1 MCMLFYQYLTLN
13 VFPTFY
19 LQIIRCMFIPFLILY
34 HVEFMNVGNIKLK
47 WYQKL
52 GTFYASPVVKF
63 CHEVVSNHRNL
74 WTNTTVFYR
83 LQAWCKQYSYNL
95 YNVNGK
101 ILHHWCALGHC
112 NKNMELLL
120 FNIFFYNF
128 C

>member
-1 MCMLFYQYLTLN
+1 MLFYQYLTLN

-83 LQAWCKQYSYNL
+83 LQAWCKQYSIYTTSMVRFYITGARL
-95 YNVNGK
+95 DNVIKTLNYSCL
-101 ILHHWCALGHC
+101 IY
-112 NKNMELLL
+112 
-120 FNIFFYNF
+120 FSTIFAKKV
-128 C
+128 